1 MPIIF
6 FKVINYLGREPP
18 FETFHVVGAQ
28 ILQAGA
34 KWWTPD
40 QRRKFEGKLKTRI
53 VLVDIKVHS

>member
-1 MPIIF
+1 M
-6 FKVINYLGREPP
+6 R
-18 FETFHVVGAQ
+18 VVVQ